1 MDYADTQLL
10 GGLKSVHGEESM
22 SPTSLLAINVEL
34 RAAVSYFGKN
44 EPDATEIRMK
54 GYSST

>member
-1 MDYADTQLL
+1 MNFFSNLVAC
-10 GGLKSVHGEESM
+10 
-22 SPTSLLAINVEL
+22 INVEL
-34 RAAVSYFGKN
+34 KAAVSYFGKN